1 MPKNSA
7 QGSSPIIRTTAA
19 ILLVTLGVGAATY
32 AVLRVVRLDPFASY
46 RGGKSSLDQVAM
58 ELGDVRVRQFRDGKL
73 VGSALVGQI
82 RVFKDRQ
89 GADLIDIHDG
99 IYRGD
104 SGEVAYAST
113 NANWNQTRKI
123 LTVPQGAHVR
133 SKDFD
138 LQVPKFVYD
147 GGHQR
152 LSVPGA
158 IEGKLLE
165 GKVHAASFAYNL
177 QTRSWMLGETE
188 WTGPISVDLQDGSA
202 PQREVWTIKGRG
214 SGNNEIITYRNGYA
228 VNEAGDTIIKAD
240 QIVQNRRESS
250 ITATGNVKYF
260 SSKVNMTCLKAVVY
274 TKEKRAV
281 LTGGVDMIVK
291 PKDAPD
297 KAKEEE
303 IPPFRPLVP
312 DSVAAGR
319 PPAPS
324 DAQRQGDEEGRSGQ
338 TIRKYP
344 IAINAGEIEYWYKKG
359 NRHAVITGSPQALQS
374 LPGGRWRRAWA
385 AAAFYDGE
393 AETLKLETRGNNL
406 TRLRTW
412 LGDDVTA
419 DWFVLSTREGNEEW
433 SGDGIQGKIVMEPDD
448 NPGGGPPPP
457 GTKATTGGGGGNLRG
472 RIGG

>member
-1 MPKNSA
+1 MATPPRN
-7 QGSSPIIRTTAA
+7 GSKTAA
-19 ILLVTLGVGAATY
+19 RSTVGFLVVALAVAGGSY
-32 AVLRVVRLDPFASY
+32 GVLRVTKLDPFASY
-46 RGGKSSLDQVAM
+46 RRAGGELDQVAM
-58 ELGDVRVRQFRDGKL
+58 ELTDVKVRQFRAGKM
-73 VGSALVGQI
+73 VGSANVGLI
-82 RVFKDRQ
+82 KVFKDRQ
-89 GADLIDIHDG
+89 GADLVNITDG
-99 IYRGD
+99 VYRGD
-104 SGEVAYAST
+104 NGDVSYTSST
-113 NANWNQTRKI
+113 ANWNQTRKI
-123 LTVPQGAHVR
+123 LTVPQGARVH

-138 LQVPKFVYD
+138 LSVPRFVYD

-152 LSVPGA
+152 LNVPGA
-158 IEGKLLE
+158 ISGKLLE
-165 GKVHAASFAYNL
+165 GQVHAASFAYNL
-177 QTRSWMLGETE
+177 NTKSWMLGETE

-214 SGNNEIITYRNGYA
+214 SGNNEVITYKNGYA
-228 VNEAGDTIIKAD
+228 VNEAGDTIIRAE
-240 QIVQNRRESS
+240 QIVQNRREST

-260 SSKVNMTCLKAVVY
+260 SSKANMTCEKAVIY

-291 PKDAPD
+291 PKDSPD

-319 PPAPS
+319 PPAPT
-324 DAQRQGDEEGRSGQ
+324 DAQRQGDQEGRSGE

-344 IAINAGEIEYWYKKG
+344 IAVNAGEIEYWYKKG
-359 NRHAVITGSPQALQS
+359 NRHAVITGTPQALQS

-385 AAAFYDGE
+385 AVAYYDGE
-393 AETLKLETRGNNL
+393 AETLKMETRGGTV

-419 DWFVLSTREGNEEW
+419 DWFVISTREGNEEW

-448 NPGGGPPPP
+448 NGGGTPPP
-457 GTKATTGGGGGNLRG
+457 GTKGTTGGGGGKLSG